1 MVKATGIV
9 RKVDDV
15 GRIVV
20 PVELRRV
27 MGIQDGDAVQ
37 FLVDGE
43 TVVLRRYDAG
53 CVFCGRQE
61 DVQEFGGR
69 KVCAACI
76 AAMPH
81 RPDER

>member
-27 MGIQDGDAVQ
+27 LDIENGDAVQ
-37 FLVDGE
+37 FFVDGE

-53 CVFCGRQE
+53 CVFCGRTE
-61 DVQEFGGR
+61 HVQEFGGR
-69 KVCAACI
+69 KVCASCM
-76 AAMPH
+76 AAMP
-81 RPDER
+81 RRSAEP